1 MERMVLDAVRGKPTT
16 APSRTEHFRSRT
28 RAQTP
33 GPPSDSDSGGDETRT
48 EANAESEIVDV
59 TGHGDPTNDSSS
71 FGDCDSAEEMALIWE
86 SFKRTTAAATSLMA
100 ASGTDPEDTIGG

>member
-1 MERMVLDAVRGKPTT
+1 M
-16 APSRTEHFRSRT
+16 
-28 RAQTP
+28 
-33 GPPSDSDSGGDETRT
+33 
-48 EANAESEIVDV
+48 

-86 SFKRTTAAATSLMA
+86 SFKRTTAAATGLMA